1 MEAMHNIQQLVPVT
15 MNDNEEVVISSRDLH
30 KYLHIQTRYKV
41 WILRM
46 LEYGFEENEDYQRV
60 TQKCDTPGG
69 IQNQTDYIL
78 KIDMA
83 KEICMIQRSERGRQA
98 RKHFIDMDKKFNSPE
113 ALIARLLQLKNK
125 MKSQN
130 TSPFTKSNTKTYP
143 TTKTSTHKS
152 EISSIDLSTNFRDTA
167 KIIGIREN
175 LFISWLLLNNYCYR
189 DASDN
194 LRPYGHAME
203 YFTFRFYTTQHNH
216 SGIQTMINSKGR
228 EVFKA
233 LLIDEN
239 VINNENVIGNEK
251 TKLLN

>member
-98 RKHFIDMDKKFNSPE
+98 RKYFIDMDKKFNSPE

-125 MKSQN
+125 MKNQN
-130 TSPFTKSNTKTYP
+130 TSQYTKSNTKTYP
-143 TTKTSTHKS
+143 NTKTSTHKS

-175 LFISWLLLNNYCYR
+175 LFVSWLLLNNYCYR

-194 LRPYGHAME
+194 LKPYAHAME

>member
-1 MEAMHNIQQLVPVT
+1 MEATHNIQQLVPVT
-15 MNDNEEVVISSRDLH
+15 INEKEEVVISSRDLH
-30 KYLHIQTRYKV
+30 QYLDIQTRYNV

-46 LEYGFEENEDYQRV
+46 LEYGFEENVDYQRV

-69 IQNQTDYIL
+69 IQNQMDYIL

-98 RKHFIDMDKKFNSPE
+98 RKYFIEMEKEFNSPE

-125 MKSQN
+125 MQNQN
-130 TSPFTKSNTKTYP
+130 TDTAPFTKDNTETYSTAKTA
-143 TTKTSTHKS
+143 TLNTEKSSTN
-152 EISSIDLSTNFRDTA
+152 LSTNFRDTA

-189 DASDN
+189 DATDN
-194 LRPYGHAME
+194 LKPYGHAMD
-203 YFTFRFYTTQHNH
+203 YFTFRFYTTEHNH
-216 SGIQTMINSKGR
+216 SGIQTLINSRGR

-239 VINNENVIGNEK
+239 VIKNDEI
-251 TKLLN
+251 KLLN

>member
-1 MEAMHNIQQLVPVT
+1 METMHNIQQLVPVT
-15 MNDNEEVVISSRDLH
+15 INEKEEVIISSRDLH
-30 KYLHIQTRYKV
+30 QYLHIQTRYKV

-46 LEYGFEENEDYQRV
+46 LEYGFEEDEDYQRV

-69 IQNQTDYIL
+69 VQNQTDYIL

-98 RKHFIDMDKKFNSPE
+98 RKHFIEMEKKFNSPE
-113 ALIARLLQLKNK
+113 ALIARLIQLKDK
-125 MKSQN
+125 MKNQN
-130 TSPFTKSNTKTYP
+130 TSPFTKGNTETYP
-143 TTKTSTHKS
+143 TTRTSTHKS
-152 EISSIDLSTNFRDTA
+152 QKSSINLSTNFRDTA

-194 LRPYGHAME
+194 LKPYGHVMD
-203 YFTFRFYTTQHNH
+203 YFTFRFYTTEHNH
-216 SGIQTMINSKGR
+216 SGIQTMINSRGR

-239 VINNENVIGNEK
+239 VIKNEDI
-251 TKLLN
+251 KLLN

>member
-98 RKHFIDMDKKFNSPE
+98 RKYFIDMDKKFNSPE

-125 MKSQN
+125 MKNQN
-130 TSPFTKSNTKTYP
+130 TSQFTKSNTKTYP
-143 TTKTSTHKS
+143 NTKTSTHKS

-175 LFISWLLLNNYCYR
+175 LFVSWLLLNNYCYR

-194 LRPYGHAME
+194 LKPYAHAME

>member
-1 MEAMHNIQQLVPVT
+1 
-15 MNDNEEVVISSRDLH
+15 
-30 KYLHIQTRYKV
+30 
-41 WILRM
+41 
-46 LEYGFEENEDYQRV
+46 
-60 TQKCDTPGG
+60 
-69 IQNQTDYIL
+69 
-78 KIDMA
+78 
-83 KEICMIQRSERGRQA
+83 MIQRSERGRQA
-98 RKHFIDMDKKFNSPE
+98 RKYFIDMDKKFNSPE

-125 MKSQN
+125 MKNQN
-130 TSPFTKSNTKTYP
+130 TSSFTKSNTKTYP
-143 TTKTSTHKS
+143 TTKTSTHKTLK
-152 EISSIDLSTNFRDTA
+152 SSINLSTNFRDTA

-194 LRPYGHAME
+194 LKPYAHAME